1 MTNPFSKQELECV
14 KTRLV
19 QFFEKNVVREALP
32 GSLQSLLSL
41 QIGKLIELILSEK
54 PFGQSPKRLPITS
67 KDDQELLW
75 VVSDLEITTTY
86 QVALLYEWLSEL
98 TLIRNSHDKLVV
110 EVSKFK
116 RRQQGQFYTPP
127 KIARH
132 ISKMSLDA
140 LQQGAQKDL
149 SSIDILDPSVGTGI
163 FLIEAIEEMALRFR
177 IPSAYKGEKVFI
189 SLDRIHGVDI
199 DPIAIEIAKA
209 GIWEKL
215 RNRNLPHSGN
225 IKNLRLGDSLIG
237 RHPISRSDQDYSRLI
252 SPIESTND
260 ESLELSQSADTS
272 LPEKLYFDWMST
284 FPNVF
289 ERENPGFDLIIGN
302 PPYEILSEK
311 ESRINRPKTFLNFF
325 RSNYITCFGKIN
337 TYRLMIER
345 SLNLLRRGGVLGFI
359 VPATFLADSTAS
371 KLRSMVLKECEIF
384 TLEIIPESAKV
395 FQGVTQAL
403 SIIVARKGKPSS
415 KIAPVLWSD
424 EETKCVSGKS
434 SIRVAQLE
442 KIGSRIPVLKS
453 EIEYEL
459 LNHLI
464 SFPRLGGDL
473 GQEKLIRAHQGE
485 INLTNQRQYIAK
497 SNTGIKL
504 VRGEHILPYVVR
516 HPSKAPHRMDWIKPE
531 LLDLLHQGLNSPIK
545 TRRRFQCEFSQGGRI
560 AVARV
565 VNMDSKKRLK
575 AAWVNNG
582 IFLGDMTNYLDGTI
596 FSTNFTLGIIN
607 SKLLNWRFK
616 VTSANN
622 YVSASELENLPVPH
636 GVVSLKMDNVFD
648 MGIEILDQLRMTEI
662 QSISEAISAI
672 KGQTD
677 KCIDEIE
684 KTKLLVK
691 LTETTVSC
699 LIRDLPDSNEQSS
712 YSKKL
717 ITILDAIVFSLYSAT
732 RFVKIFDDNN

>member
-1 MTNPFSKQELECV
+1 MTDPFSKQELESL

-19 QFFEKNVVREALP
+19 QFLEKNVERENLP

-41 QIGKLIELILSEK
+41 QIGKLIKLILSEK
-54 PFGQSPKRLPITS
+54 SFGQFQNHWPVTS
-67 KDDQELLW
+67 KEDQELLS

-98 TLIRNSHDKLVV
+98 TLVRSPHDKLVV
-110 EVSKFK
+110 GVSKFK
-116 RRQQGQFYTPP
+116 RRRQGQFYTPP

-140 LQQGAQKDL
+140 LQQGSQKDL
-149 SSIDILDPSVGTGI
+149 SRIDILDPSVGTGI
-163 FLIEAIEEMALRFR
+163 FLIEAIEEVALRCG
-177 IPSAYKGEKVFI
+177 ISSANRGQKAFI

-215 RNRNLPHSGN
+215 RSRNLPHYGN
-225 IKNLRLGDSLIG
+225 TKNIRLGNSLIG
-237 RHPISRSDQDYSRLI
+237 RDPMSRSYQKYSSLI
-252 SPIESTND
+252 SPIESIND
-260 ESLELSQSADTS
+260 ESSGLSQSADTS
-272 LPEKLYFDWMST
+272 LYEELYLDWMSA
-284 FPNVF
+284 FPSVF

-302 PPYEILSEK
+302 PPYEILSAK
-311 ESRINRPKTFLNFF
+311 ESKSEHFKTFLKFF

-337 TYRLMIER
+337 TYRLMIEK
-345 SLNLLRRGGVLGFI
+345 SLNLLRTGGVLGFI
-359 VPATFLADSTAS
+359 VPATFLADSTAL
-371 KLRSMVLKECEIF
+371 KLRSLVLKECEIF
-384 TLEIIPESAKV
+384 TLEIIPESARV

-415 KIAPVLWSD
+415 KLTPVLWSD

-434 SIRVAQLE
+434 RIRVAQLE

-473 GQEKLIRAHQGE
+473 GQKKWIRAHQGE

-516 HPSKAPHRMDWIKPE
+516 HPSKMPNRMDWIKPK
-531 LLDLLHQGLNSPIK
+531 LLDLLHQGINSPIK
-545 TRRRFQCEFSQGGRI
+545 ARRRFQCEVSQGGRI

-565 VNMDSKKRLK
+565 VNMDCKKRLK
-575 AAWVNNG
+575 AAWVNNAT
-582 IFLGDMTNYLDGTI
+582 FLGDMTNYLDGI
-596 FSTNFTLGIIN
+596 ILSTNFTLGIIN

-622 YVSASELENLPVPH
+622 YVSASELENLPVPR
-636 GVVSLKMDNVFD
+636 GVVSLNMDTVSD

-662 QSISEAISAI
+662 ESISEAISAI

-691 LTETTVSC
+691 LTEATVSC
-699 LIRDLPDSNEQSS
+699 LIRGLSDSNEQSS

-717 ITILDAIVFSLYSAT
+717 VAILDAIVLCLYSAT
-732 RFVKIFDDNN
+732 RFVKIFDDNT